1 MSLLRAAQ
9 RVLQCVARVHSAG
22 WVHCDL
28 KPAHL
33 MRFEGG
39 EGGETWKLV
48 DFGSATRVDAPVAP
62 SHSRRYCSPEQALA
76 FESHGRS
83 VLMRASPGWDVW
95 AAGLIMFEV
104 FVGAPLFGE
113 EVSYA
118 QIAAVGK
125 ELEASAT
132 VPLSL
137 WDPASPPMR
146 DAEARLVHAMLRE
159 RPMAAALLNKHLF
172 KPADDT
178 VQRRQL
184 QVAAFFSNPKVR
196 IGLSHSVSPTQSHP
210 LSLTHSTKSL
220 PIFVTAQSSPYA
232 SHLVHASSL
241 LFIHPQAYGSQ
252 LATLNLMR
260 EIQSLMSAFDAQGG
274 HLKRYEVRPAAR
286 LSDVRELLDSKFLPR
301 VISFSGHAVSASAE
315 EKQLQGFSNIDP
327 FSPYVTPHSPHIS
340 EFDSFFKDSCSSR
353 SR

>member
-1 MSLLRAAQ
+1 MG
-9 RVLQCVARVHSAG
+9 RVGRGAYHVRGNIYPFSPYVTPHSP
-22 WVHCDL
+22 HISEFNYFF
-28 KPAHL
+28 K
-33 MRFEGG
+33 
-39 EGGETWKLV
+39 
-48 DFGSATRVDAPVAP
+48 
-62 SHSRRYCSPEQALA
+62 
-76 FESHGRS
+76 
-83 VLMRASPGWDVW
+83 
-95 AAGLIMFEV
+95 V

-210 LSLTHSTKSL
+210 LSLTHSTESL

-232 SHLVHASSL
+232 SHLVHAFSL
-241 LFIHPQAYGSQ
+241 FFIHPQAYGSQ

-340 EFDSFFKDSCSSR
+340 EFNSFFKDSCSSP